1 MHTKK
6 YRSKIDISELLPT
19 VAVILSIATQVF
31 FSFGS
36 ILIIIFGMQLIFQII
51 KYFNL
56 FYYITPENSLTVKN
70 GWFFRCNIN
79 IQEINSIVP
88 SRVNLGSP
96 TMSINGLE
104 VTYLT
109 TKKIYLTP
117 VNEAEFMQTLIQ
129 LNPQIVVNFNTG
141 FSDSDQLNS
150 LLLK

>member
-1 MHTKK
+1 MHTKR
-6 YRSKIDISELLPT
+6 YRSKIGISELLPT

-56 FYYITPENSLTVKN
+56 FYYITPENSLKVKN

-79 IQEINSIVP
+79 IQEINSILP
-88 SRVNLGSP
+88 SRVNSGSP
-96 TMSINGLE
+96 SMAINGLE

-109 TKKIYLTP
+109 TKKIHLTP
-117 VNEAEFMQTLIQ
+117 VNQTEFMQTLIQ
-129 LNPQIVVNFNTG
+129 LNPQIVVNYNKDS
-141 FSDSDQLNS
+141 SDFDRLNS
-150 LLLK
+150 LLVK